1 MMSASYPL
9 LSGRFRRSC
18 VTERVGHTS
27 SLYTGVGREKGAARG
42 VKVIKRDEGEEQRK
56 KKKKDC
62 TNGEGGGGCKLES
75 GRSRH
80 LCLTLLKTPPLVTSS
95 FKREIMTVCETI
107 MMGLQLQRATTKWSC
122 GLSFSATVWIEA
134 ALHNL
139 QTCPCYYCH
148 RCRVLSGAEGE
159 AKSELLT
166 VMKDSTKTKNS
177 SSCCCWRKSTF
188 AFSFTAVFFKSF

>member
-1 MMSASYPL
+1 MCHRESWSYFKPL
-9 LSGRFRRSC
+9 HRCS
-18 VTERVGHTS
+18 
-27 SLYTGVGREKGAARG
+27 GREKGAVRG

-75 GRSRH
+75 GKSR
-80 LCLTLLKTPPLVTSS
+80 LTLLKTPPLVTSS

-148 RCRVLSGAEGE
+148 RCRVLSGAEWE
-159 AKSELLT
+159 AKSEVLT